1 MPSGLVES
9 EIVLGFDHEI
19 SSDLEWM
26 LQSGH
31 ATPDSLLEVLAPE
44 FYPGLYRLAL
54 AWLGEAGA
62 ARQAAREALV
72 QAVLHVH
79 AYRHEQGARAW
90 MYRQGVVV
98 CRRLTP
104 RRKPASRSGALPALE
119 NQEPSDQPASWLS
132 RITW

>member
-1 MPSGLVES
+1 
-9 EIVLGFDHEI
+9 
-19 SSDLEWM
+19 M

-54 AWLGEAGA
+54 AWLGEAGL

-90 MYRQGVVV
+90 IYRQGVII

-104 RRKPASRSGALPALE
+104 STKTRL
-119 NQEPSDQPASWLS
+119 
-132 RITW
+132 RIPLHSSILRYMLQGY